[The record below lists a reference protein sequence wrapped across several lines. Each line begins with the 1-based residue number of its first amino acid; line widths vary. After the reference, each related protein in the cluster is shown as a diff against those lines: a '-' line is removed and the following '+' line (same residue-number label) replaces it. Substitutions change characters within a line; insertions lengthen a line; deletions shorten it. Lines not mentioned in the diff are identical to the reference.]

1 MTPENEY
8 RTTHK
13 DKERETRPPNQELI
27 LALYQQLW
35 ERPIEVRKK
44 MEEYLENQGEPL
56 VQRVSQAPLPTEYG
70 DWTQIHYLDR
80 RDGKVHTAMVYGD
93 ADNGALGDREEV
105 LVRIHSSHRPNEI
118 WGAPTS
124 DDAQQLEESMKRIHE
139 KGRGV
144 IIYLDEE
151 GRGNGEKGQHMQFQN
166 MFGWEDHKIVEK
178 RDPETNEP
186 MLPSQAYAKAGLE
199 NDPRS
204 FKHVAQ
210 ILGDIGIKSVVV
222 MTAHMGKTDKLIQA
236 GVRVV
241 GVSPVHVD
249 TDHPITNGYHMD
261 QQKNGYLPKQATV
274 FNAK

>member
-44 MEEYLENQGEPL
+44 MEEYLESQGEPL

-93 ADNGALGDREEV
+93 ADNGTLGDREEV
-105 LVRIHSSHRPNEI
+105 LVRVHSSHNPNERFKSH
-118 WGAPTS
+118 TS
-124 DDAQQLEESMKRIHE
+124 DDAKQLEESMKRIQE
-139 KGRGV
+139 EGRGV
-144 IIYLDEE
+144 IVYLDEE
-151 GRGNGEKGQHMQFQN
+151 GRGHGERGQHMQFKN
-166 MFGWEDHKIVEK
+166 MFKWEDDKIVEK

-186 MLPSQAYAKAGLE
+186 MRPSQAYEKAGLE
-199 NDPRS
+199 KDPRS

-210 ILGDIGIKSVVV
+210 ILGDLRIKSVVL
-222 MTAHMGKTDKLIQA
+222 MTAHPGKTDKLIQA

-241 GVSPVHVD
+241 GINPIHVTTDNPV
-249 TDHPITNGYHMD
+249 TKNYLKD